1 MILGPRDQ
9 PDAFRWHFEVLRG
22 QKVAAPDRKAN
33 GECVYL
39 TPAGCGIHG
48 SAPEICKRMDC
59 RVLYL
64 LQPADLRQL
73 RVVESPNT
81 ALVYDAGRERLE
93 SLRD

>member
-1 MILGPRDQ
+1 MILGPQDN

-22 QKVAAPDRKAN
+22 QKVAALDRKAN

-48 SAPEICKRMDC
+48 NAPDICGRMDC

-64 LQPADLRQL
+64 LTPADLRQ
-73 RVVESPNT
+73 RRTVENPNM
-81 ALVYDAGRERLE
+81 AIVYEAGRERLK